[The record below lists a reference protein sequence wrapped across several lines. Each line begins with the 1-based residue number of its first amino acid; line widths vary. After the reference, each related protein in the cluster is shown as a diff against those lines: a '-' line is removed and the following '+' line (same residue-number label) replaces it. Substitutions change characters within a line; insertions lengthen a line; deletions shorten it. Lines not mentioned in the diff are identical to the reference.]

1 MTVNHRDGSVFIAA
15 LTDREI
21 WAATLF
27 AGIEK
32 RDREAESGIHGI
44 PEFVRYFKIRILFDR
59 KSMLQ
64 ILGEKGKGV
73 LSKALDYL
81 SQWEQMSA
89 YFRIDFNLNI
99 HRMNLSADTMNN
111 ENFI

>member
-1 MTVNHRDGSVFIAA
+1 
-15 LTDREI
+15 
-21 WAATLF
+21 
-27 AGIEK
+27 
-32 RDREAESGIHGI
+32 
-44 PEFVRYFKIRILFDR
+44 
-59 KSMLQ
+59 MLQ